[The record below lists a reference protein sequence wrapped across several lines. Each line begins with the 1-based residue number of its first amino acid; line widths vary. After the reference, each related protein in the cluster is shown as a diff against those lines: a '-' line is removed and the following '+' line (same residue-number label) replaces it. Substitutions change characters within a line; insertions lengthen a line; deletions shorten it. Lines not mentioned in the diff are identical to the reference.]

1 MKKKPHMF
9 VERERER
16 ERGKYQRVILIFF
29 DGLPYLAFFK
39 SLKVC
44 LRSDYFAKI
53 ENFLFK
59 VLQIKIKVG

>member
-1 MKKKPHMF
+1 MKKKKPHMF

-16 ERGKYQRVILIFF
+16 EREVNIREWSWFF
-29 DGLPYLAFFK
+29 FNGLPYLAFFK

-59 VLQIKIKVG
+59 VL